1 MQINGKQRTIKR
13 LSQILTRN
21 RANCSF
27 VFPPVEDS
35 GHTSGVV
42 KSRARKTAKHIDVFA
57 VGRGK
62 TINVIHVPTALAYV
76 NPADGL
82 VDSKRYVNDHFRAVD
97 TGKASKD
104 FCFSEDDT
112 VIVSID
118 KAGKLKLWDVE
129 NLVDFGV
136 EYAPGSQFP
145 PQAPKIL
152 TEPTM
157 VLSAVAPG
165 ETYRATSVML
175 LDKHRPLVKSMA
187 LRYVLVGMKQNYT
200 LQLWDLALNRP
211 VQEINFPQS
220 SDNDPMCSLAY
231 HSPTSNIIVGN
242 PSRNSIFLI
251 HFSAPKYNLHPQSQ
265 AQFVRGLAKKDG
277 SVPAPDATA
286 ILSVIREHTLPIKG
300 QLISLDIL
308 DTAQDDIESETG
320 PVLEV
325 YVSHTAGM
333 TSLALYKDDLS
344 LDSDFKS
351 RSAIP
356 AVDAGICVIS
366 NLNVPP
372 PPVAPA
378 SPEPRSSSTPAQNGE
393 LTKTSE
399 DVKREVASPSPTKA
413 IASPLP
419 TTKQDGKAQAPK
431 KKSAS
436 TAAIL
441 ASTSKSGTDDLS
453 AASSMS
459 RKERKEKA
467 KTKNAPAPNV
477 NGTKTGEQLAL
488 DVDIIV
494 QKVEKSVTASVM
506 KELDGLSKYCTGP
519 AQSFFFPFC

>member
-1 MQINGKQRTIKR
+1 MVTHVNSSLIN
-13 LSQILTRN
+13 LLTFSRSN
-21 RANCSF
+21 YSF
-27 VFPPVEDS
+27 VYPPVEDS

-62 TINVIHVPTALAYV
+62 TINLIHVPTALAYV
-76 NPADGL
+76 NAADGL
-82 VDSKRYVNDHFRAVD
+82 VDSRRYATDHFRAVD

-136 EYAPGSQFP
+136 EYAPGSSFHPQP
-145 PQAPKIL
+145 PKVL

-157 VLSAVAPG
+157 ILSAVAPG

-251 HFSAPKYNLHPQSQ
+251 HFSAPKYNLAPQSQ
-265 AQFVRGLAKKDG
+265 AQFVRGLAAKDG
-277 SVPAPDATA
+277 SVASPEATA

-308 DTAQDDIESETG
+308 DISSQDEPDSESG
-320 PVLEV
+320 PALEV

-333 TSLALYKDDLS
+333 TSLTLQKDDLC
-344 LDSDFKS
+344 LDSDFRS
-351 RSAIP
+351 RHAQSA
-356 AVDAGICVIS
+356 VEAGICVIS
-366 NLNVPP
+366 TLTPP
-372 PPVAPA
+372 PTPPTPA
-378 SPEPRSSSTPAQNGE
+378 SPEPQPLNAVVQNGE
-393 LTKTSE
+393 QLKSPEEPKNAPT
-399 DVKREVASPSPTKA
+399 VPSPTKVVA
-413 IASPLP
+413 NPLP
-419 TTKQDGKAQAPK
+419 APKQEAKAPAPK
-431 KKSAS
+431 KKPASSA
-436 TAAIL
+436 AVL
-441 ASTSKSGTDDLS
+441 ANASKTGTDDLS
-453 AASSMS
+453 TASSMS

-467 KTKNAPAPNV
+467 KAKNTPATSV
-477 NGTKTGEQLAL
+477 NGPKAAEVPSL
-488 DVDIIV
+488 DIEAIL
-494 QKVEKSVTASVM
+494 QRLEKAVSSPIA
-506 KELDGLSKYCTGP
+506 KDLEALSKFSRCL
-519 AQSFFFPFC
+519 SVR